1 MYIEKS
7 SLFEEIWNYVFKFKE
22 LKKSFDFECDGFVL
36 KVNKFDLWNNFGLTA
51 KFPKYAIAYKFET
64 EEAKS
69 IIKNIIPTVGRTGKI
84 SYIAEIEYIY
94 ISSNHCQ
101 KSNSS

>member
-1 MYIEKS
+1 M
-7 SLFEEIWNYVFKFKE
+7 
-22 LKKSFDFECDGFVL
+22 

-84 SYIAEIEYIY
+84 SYIAEISILL
-94 ISSNHCQ
+94 H
-101 KSNSS
+101 